1 MAYGND
7 VGFMGRMLRTVGLYT
22 QVGLLVAALYLARGV
37 VVVISVVGKGVARF
51 RKVLKEGV

>member
-7 VGFMGRMLRTVGLYT
+7 DGFAGRLLRTVGLYT
-22 QVGLLVAALYLARGV
+22 QAGLLMAALYLARGV
-37 VVVISVVGKGVARF
+37 VVVISVVGKGVARC